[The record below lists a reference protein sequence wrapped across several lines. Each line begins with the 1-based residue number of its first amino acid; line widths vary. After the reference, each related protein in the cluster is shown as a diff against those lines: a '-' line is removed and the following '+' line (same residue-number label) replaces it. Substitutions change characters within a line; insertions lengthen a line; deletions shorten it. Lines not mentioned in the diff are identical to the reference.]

1 MRLNN
6 HALPWRMCS
15 IHQTDGDATIN
26 RAKGGIG
33 ENSFG
38 LFSSSLRSDRRV
50 RAAPN
55 RLPPICRTVG
65 RSPHARSANK
75 KGAPGPLFIGGQGGI
90 RTHGRLAPTPH
101 FECGAFNHSTTCPPA
116 VIVERAKYGKLF

>member
-1 MRLNN
+1 
-6 HALPWRMCS
+6 MCS
-15 IHQTDGDATIN
+15 IHPTDGDATIN

-33 ENSFG
+33 ENSFW
-38 LFSSSLRSDRRV
+38 LFSSSLRSDRCV

-75 KGAPGPLFIGGQGGI
+75 KGAPGPLFIGGQGGYALCQAGQ
-90 RTHGRLAPTPH
+90 RVNLS
-101 FECGAFNHSTTCPPA
+101 NHPNNACS
-116 VIVERAKYGKLF
+116 RY